1 MHKLKKIL
9 YVLMIT
15 IAMIF
20 IYTNIAKATTV
31 EITTE
36 TLYLRAEATTESD
49 IVDLISIGEEC
60 EVLGEEGDW
69 YQVKYG
75 EHTGYISK
83 EYAEV
88 VGGDS
93 GDSNTSDTNN
103 SNEENNADNN
113 SNNGNEDNQTDNNSG
128 SQESQTNSNDTNSDS
143 NTNNSNSETS
153 AEGQTTTD
161 NQTAENTDS
170 NTQSSEPVTATTK
183 QEVDVRIVP
192 LINGSVIEKLK
203 NNTEVTVINQING
216 WAYIQTDTIS
226 GWVRIDTLTMKEA
239 NNSSNDNSN
248 DSSDN
253 NAGNNSNSD
262 DNKDNAE
269 KQENNEN
276 TSENNNSDF
285 EARTMYT
292 NDSGI
297 NIRKEASTDSEIL
310 MVVDVN
316 TSLKVIGESG
326 DWYQVET
333 SQGNAYVSKD
343 LLSNER
349 TSVTNRGDIDR
360 ESKEN
365 DDNTKEENKSS
376 SSTKSSSKPSSTS
389 SSNST
394 TSSSSASNSSSSST
408 SSSSSAKGQDIVSYA
423 KKFLGVPYVYG
434 GASSSGFDCSGFT
447 MYVYDHLGISMR
459 HGAQAQSKLGKAINV
474 DKSSKSSMLNN
485 LKVGDL
491 VFFLDYE
498 TMDEIGHCGIYIGDG
513 NFIHASSG
521 SGYCVKINSLLP
533 GEYYNT
539 RYCAARRL
547 L

>member
-143 NTNNSNSETS
+143 NTNNSNNETS

-216 WAYIQTDTIS
+216 WVYIQTDTIS
-226 GWVRIDTLTMKEA
+226 GWVRTDTLNIQETSS
-239 NNSSNDNSN
+239 NNGNSSDSNDNSSDN
-248 DSSDN
+248 ADTSDNQDSSDT
-253 NAGNNSNSD
+253 
-262 DNKDNAE
+262 
-269 KQENNEN
+269 N
-276 TSENNNSDF
+276 TSDNNTSDF
-285 EARTMYT
+285 EEKTMYT
-292 NDSGI
+292 NNSAT
-297 NIRKEASTDSEIL
+297 NIRKEASTDAEIL
-310 MVVDVN
+310 MVVDIN
-316 TSLKVIGESG
+316 TSLKVIGETD

-360 ESKEN
+360 TAKTSDESTNKE
-365 DDNTKEENKSS
+365 TTSS
-376 SSTKSSSKPSSTS
+376 SSTTSSSKSSSTS
-389 SSNST
+389 SSNSST
-394 TSSSSASNSSSSST
+394 SNSSSSST
-408 SSSSSAKGQDIVSYA
+408 SAKGQEIVSYA

-447 MYVYDHLGISMR
+447 MYVYDHFGISMR
-459 HGAQAQSKLGKAINV
+459 HGAQAQSKLGTAINV